1 MRILQVITKCELGGA
16 QTIMANIA
24 NSLIEGNEVFVAAGE
39 GDGKMWS
46 LLDSSIEC
54 IRLKHLCREVNVKED
69 LLAYRELRKLN
80 KRIKPD
86 IVHLHSSKVAI
97 LGQLAFPRE
106 KVIYTVHGFD
116 SIRLANR
123 IFLPITRYMQRFCA
137 SIVGVSQYDCN
148 NLISERIT
156 KNVEMIYNG
165 ISRPDTSEME
175 DLSVFHQYDKTVLTI
190 ARLAAPKKP
199 RFFVDIA
206 KRLPQYGFV
215 WIGNNEEVGY
225 DDIPENCHF
234 IGNIANAGAYCSN
247 ADLYCLISGFEG
259 LPVSILEAMSF
270 GKPVVASKVGGVPE
284 IVEDGVNGYVVENDL
299 DVFVKRIEEILEDPD
314 LYGKMCQKSLDI
326 FNEKLTIKTM
336 VDKYSAI
343 YKRVYSDQLK

>member
-1 MRILQVITKCELGGA
+1 
-16 QTIMANIA
+16 MANIA

-39 GDGKMWS
+39 GDGKMWG

-54 IRLKHLCREVNVKED
+54 IRLKHLCRKVSVKED
-69 LLAYRELRKLN
+69 LLGFRELRKLN

-86 IVHLHSSKVAI
+86 IVHLHASKVAI
-97 LGQLAFPRE
+97 LGKLAFPKE
-106 KVIYTVHGFD
+106 KIIYTVHGFD

-137 SIVGVSQYDCN
+137 SIVGVSKYDCN

-165 ISRPDTSEME
+165 INRPDTSEMV
-175 DLSVFHQYDKTVLTI
+175 DVPVFHQYDKVVLTI
-190 ARLAAPKKP
+190 ARMAAPKKP
-199 RFFVDIA
+199 RYFVEIA

-234 IGNIANAGAYCSN
+234 IGNLANAGAYCSK
-247 ADLYCLISGFEG
+247 ADLYCLISDFEG

-284 IVEDGVNGYVVENDL
+284 IIEDGENGYSVENDVDL
-299 DVFVKRIEEILEDPD
+299 FVNHIQEILEDPD
-314 LYGKMCQKSLDI
+314 LYERMCKRSLEI
-326 FNEKLTIKTM
+326 FNEKLTIQTM
-336 VDKYSAI
+336 VDRYSAI
-343 YKRVYSDQLK
+343 YTRLYNDNNRLD